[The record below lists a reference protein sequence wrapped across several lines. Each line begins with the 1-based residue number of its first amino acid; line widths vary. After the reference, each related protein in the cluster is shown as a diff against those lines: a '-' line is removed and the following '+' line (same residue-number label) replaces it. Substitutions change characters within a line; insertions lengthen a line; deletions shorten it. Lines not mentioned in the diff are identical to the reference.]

1 MEYFPQPRPVLY
13 GTAAEES
20 PPRTQTAP
28 VRIGPPRYPPAPPS
42 TGYAPE
48 PLPHNGARPRVT
60 IEGVLHPAVLLIVE
74 AASAYSLLQVA
85 LGTAELVSTVVGA
98 AGLVVLACLQW
109 QTVLQYRLA
118 VSLAALHVAVGAAF
132 GQWQSP
138 GLWIA
143 LAATLYILRPT
154 MLEQYEVVPTRV
166 LGGDIARYR
175 RHSTHRRRVRVA
187 SRRPTG
193 LVPWEWRIRW

>member
-1 MEYFPQPRPVLY
+1 MDYYPQPRPVLY
-13 GTAAEES
+13 GTSAKEA

-48 PLPHNGARPRVT
+48 PFPHYGARPRVT

-85 LGTAELVSTVVGA
+85 MGRAGLVSIVVGA
-98 AGLVVLACLQW
+98 AGLIVLACLQW
-109 QTVLQYRLA
+109 RTVLQYRLA
-118 VSLAALHVAVGAAF
+118 VSLAALHVLVGGAF

-138 GLWIA
+138 ALWIA
-143 LAATLYILRPT
+143 VAVTLYILRPT
-154 MLEQYEVVPTRV
+154 MLEQYEVVPAGV

-175 RHSTHRRRVRVA
+175 RQSTHRRRVRVA
-187 SRRPTG
+187 SRRPAR
-193 LVPWEWRIRW
+193 LEPWEWRIRW

>member
-1 MEYFPQPRPVLY
+1 MDYYPQPRPVLY
-13 GTAAEES
+13 GTAAEEA

-48 PLPHNGARPRVT
+48 PFPHYGARPRVT

-85 LGTAELVSTVVGA
+85 MGR
-98 AGLVVLACLQW
+98 AGLVSIVVGTAGLIVLACLQW
-109 QTVLQYRLA
+109 RTVLQYRLA
-118 VSLAALHVAVGAAF
+118 VSLAALHVLVGAAF

-138 GLWIA
+138 ALWVA
-143 LAATLYILRPT
+143 LAVTLYLLRPT
-154 MLEQYEVVPTRV
+154 MLEQYEVVPAGV
-166 LGGDIARYR
+166 LGGDLARYR
-175 RHSTHRRRVRVA
+175 RQSTHRRRVRVA
-187 SRRPTG
+187 SRRPAE
-193 LVPWEWRIRW
+193 LEPWEWRIRW